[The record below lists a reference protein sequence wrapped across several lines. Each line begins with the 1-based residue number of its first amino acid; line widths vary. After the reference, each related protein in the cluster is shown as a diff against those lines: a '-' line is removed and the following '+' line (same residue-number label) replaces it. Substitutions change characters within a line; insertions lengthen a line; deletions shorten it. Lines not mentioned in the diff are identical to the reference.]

1 MMNFDLTDEQ
11 KLILGVVDET
21 CQKIRPIEDRCYLDR
36 RFNDQVLPIF
46 KEAHLLGLPISRNY
60 GEGQGADALTYA
72 LVLERVGREGT
83 GIRTFFSGHV
93 SLGQSTLQKW
103 GNDEQKQRYLP
114 RTTSGDLI
122 MAFGLTEPTAGSDPA
137 SMKTNF
143 EERGGSYYL
152 NGQKAWISNGSIA
165 DLIVVFAYPKG
176 KSDGMCAF
184 LVETEADGFSAEP
197 IKNKLGLPTS
207 DTGLLYFTDCKVPR
221 ENMLGPP
228 GKGLSVAYTALM
240 SGRLSVAAGSVGVL
254 QDCLDEAVRYAR
266 ERVQHKKKIGKHQ
279 LVQREISKIS
289 LDLES
294 SRMLTYKAATLKA
307 KSDEAPN
314 NHELRA
320 EADWSIA
327 EAKYFA
333 ANASFK
339 SADRAVQVFGANGF
353 SFENRPARHLADTRA
368 CRIYEGTDQ
377 ILEQKI
383 AIKLLGP
390 EFEAYS

>member
-1 MMNFDLTDEQ
+1 MDFGLSDEQ
-11 KLILGVVDET
+11 KLILGVVGEA
-21 CQKIRPIEDRCYLDR
+21 CRKIRPIEDRFYLER
-36 RFNDQVLPIF
+36 RFNDQLLPVF
-46 KEAHLLGLPISRNY
+46 KEAHLLGLPISRDY

-103 GNDEQKQRYLP
+103 GTEEQKRRYLP
-114 RTTSGDLI
+114 RTTSGEMI

-137 SMKTNF
+137 SMRTNF
-143 EERGGSYYL
+143 EERGGSYYI

-165 DLIVVFAYPKG
+165 DLIIVFAYPKG
-176 KSDGMCAF
+176 KSEGMCAF
-184 LVETEADGFSAEP
+184 LIETNADGFSAEP
-197 IKNKLGLPTS
+197 IKNKFGLPTS
-207 DTGLLYFTDCKVPR
+207 DTGLLYLSDCRVPK

-279 LVQREISKIS
+279 LVQREITKIS
-289 LDLES
+289 QDLET
-294 SRMLTYKAATLKA
+294 SRLMTYKAAMMKI
-307 KSDEAPN
+307 KSDSAPDN
-314 NHELRA
+314 YDSRS
-320 EADWSIA
+320 EADWWIA
-327 EAKYFA
+327 QAKYFA
-333 ANASFK
+333 ANASFRA
-339 SADRAVQVFGANGF
+339 ADRAVQVFGANGF

>member
-1 MMNFDLTDEQ
+1 MDFELSDEQ
-11 KLILGVVDET
+11 KLILGVVDEA
-21 CQKIRPIEDRCYLDR
+21 CQKIRPIEDRCYIDR

-46 KEAHLLGLPISRNY
+46 KDAHLLGLPISRDY

-103 GNDEQKQRYLP
+103 GTKEQKERYLTQ
-114 RTTSGDLI
+114 TTRGDMV

-143 EERGGSYYL
+143 EDRADGYYL

-165 DLIVVFAYPKG
+165 DLIVVFGYPKG
-176 KSDGMCAF
+176 RSDGMCAF
-184 LVETEADGFSAEP
+184 LVDTSSEGFSAEP

-207 DTGLLYFTDCKVPR
+207 DTALLYLSDCKVPK

-228 GKGLSVAYTALM
+228 SKGLSVAYTALM

-254 QDCLDEAVRYAR
+254 QDCVDEAVRYAR

-294 SRMLTYKAATLKA
+294 SRLMTYKAASLKT
-307 KSDEAPN
+307 KSDSSPEN
-314 NHELRA
+314 YELRS
-320 EADWSIA
+320 EADWWIA
-327 EAKYFA
+327 QAKYFA
-333 ANASFK
+333 ANASFRA
-339 SADRAVQVFGANGF
+339 ADRAVQIFGANGF
-353 SFENRPARHLADTRA
+353 SLENRPARHLADTRA

-383 AIKLLGP
+383 AIRLLGQ
-390 EFEAYS
+390 EFEAFS